1 MKSLSILL
9 IDDNEIERAKFQKVC
24 KDVNFSCAVVEA
36 TSGEQALSY
45 LNGFENT
52 VNIIILDLHM
62 PQMNGLRFLEKL
74 KSNINYRN
82 TPVVIMSNS
91 DDYADLD
98 KCYDYGIVGYI
109 NKPTDFSS
117 FSLKVNSLLNCWQHI
132 VFVS

>member
-9 IDDNEIERAKFQKVC
+9 IDGNEIEREKFQKVC
-24 KDVNFSCAVVEA
+24 EEVNFPCDVLEA

-52 VNIIILDLHM
+52 VNVIILDLHM
-62 PQMNGLRFLEKL
+62 PQMNGLYFLEKL

-91 DDYADLD
+91 EDYADLD
-98 KCYDYGIVGYI
+98 KCYDQGVVGYL
-109 NKPTDFSS
+109 NKPTDSTAYS
-117 FSLKVNSLLNCWQHI
+117 QKVKSLLNYWQQNE
-132 VFVS
+132 FVT

>member
-9 IDDNEIERAKFQKVC
+9 IDDNEIERARFQKVC

-91 DDYADLD
+91 EDYADLD

-109 NKPTDFSS
+109 NKPTDFSAYS
-117 FSLKVNSLLNCWQHI
+117 QKVKSLLKYWQQN

>member
-9 IDDNEIERAKFQKVC
+9 IDGNEIEREKFQKVC
-24 KDVNFSCAVVEA
+24 EEVNFLCDVLEA

-52 VNIIILDLHM
+52 VNVIILDLHM
-62 PQMNGLRFLEKL
+62 PQMNGLYFLEKL

-91 DDYADLD
+91 EDYADLD
-98 KCYDYGIVGYI
+98 KCYDQGVVGYL
-109 NKPTDFSS
+109 NKPIDFTAYSQ
-117 FSLKVNSLLNCWQHI
+117 KVKSLLNYWQQNE
-132 VFVS
+132 FVT

>member
-109 NKPTDFSS
+109 NKPTDFSAYS
-117 FSLKVNSLLNCWQHI
+117 QKVKSLLKYWQQN

>member
-109 NKPTDFSS
+109 NKPADFSAYS
-117 FSLKVNSLLNCWQHI
+117 QKVKSLLKYWQQN